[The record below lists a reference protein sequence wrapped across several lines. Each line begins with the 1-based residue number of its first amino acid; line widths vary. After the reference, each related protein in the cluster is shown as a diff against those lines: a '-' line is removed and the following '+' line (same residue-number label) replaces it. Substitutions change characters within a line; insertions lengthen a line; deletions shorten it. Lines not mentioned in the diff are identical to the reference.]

1 MSTTPAQPPLASQD
15 ARPDPETLTDT
26 SASAIAP
33 RVAAG
38 VAPELAAAI
47 AERDQYDE
55 ARKAQFLG
63 FRRWLVPSLFALT
76 MTWLIFVGYIVLREE
91 MQHGRLSDSV
101 LIALLGTATANV
113 LGLLVIVL
121 KSIFPL
127 EIDRG
132 DG

>member
-1 MSTTPAQPPLASQD
+1 MSTHPPTPPSAA
-15 ARPDPETLTDT
+15 PDPETITDS

-38 VAPELAAAI
+38 IAPGLATAI
-47 AERDQYDE
+47 AERDQYDD
-55 ARKAQFLG
+55 ARKAQFLS

-76 MTWLIFVGYIVLREE
+76 LGWLVFVGYIVLREE
-91 MQHGRLSDSV
+91 LQHKHLSDPV

-127 EIDRG
+127 DIDRG
-132 DG
+132 EG

>member
-1 MSTTPAQPPLASQD
+1 MSTTPPPSRD
-15 ARPDPETLTDT
+15 TRPDPETLTDT

-38 VAPELAAAI
+38 VAPGLATAI
-47 AERDQYDE
+47 AERDQYDD
-55 ARKAQFLG
+55 ARKAQFLS

-76 MTWLIFVGYIVLREE
+76 VAWLVFVGCIVLREE
-91 MQHGRLSDSV
+91 MQHGRLSDAV

-127 EIDRG
+127 DVDRG

>member
-1 MSTTPAQPPLASQD
+1 MSTTPPPA
-15 ARPDPETLTDT
+15 ATNPDPETITDT

-33 RVAAG
+33 RRAASI
-38 VAPELAAAI
+38 APGLAIAI

-76 MTWLIFVGYIVLREE
+76 VVWLVFVGCIVLREE
-91 MQHGRLSDSV
+91 VLHGKLSDAV
-101 LIALLGTATANV
+101 VIALLGTATANV

-127 EIDRG
+127 DIDRG
-132 DG
+132 DS

>member
-1 MSTTPAQPPLASQD
+1 MSTTPAPPLGAK
-15 ARPDPETLTDT
+15 PDPETLTDS
-26 SASAIAP
+26 SATAIAP
-33 RVAAG
+33 RAAAT
-38 VAPELAAAI
+38 VAPGLATAI
-47 AERDQYDE
+47 AERDQYDD
-55 ARKAQFLG
+55 ARKAQFLS

-76 MTWLIFVGYIVLREE
+76 VAWLVFVGYIILREE
-91 MQHGRLSDSV
+91 IQHGRLSDAV

-127 EIDRG
+127 DIDRG

>member
-1 MSTTPAQPPLASQD
+1 MSTTPAPQSTAQPTP
-15 ARPDPETLTDT
+15 PDPETITDT

-33 RVAAG
+33 RVAAEVPG
-38 VAPELAAAI
+38 VATAI
-47 AERDQYDE
+47 AERDQYDD

-63 FRRWLVPSLFALT
+63 FRRWLVPSLFALIVV
-76 MTWLIFVGYIVLREE
+76 WLVFVGYIVWREE
-91 MQHGRLSDSV
+91 VQHGRLSDGV

-127 EIDRG
+127 DIDRG
-132 DG
+132 E

>member
-1 MSTTPAQPPLASQD
+1 MSTTPAPPPTQQPT
-15 ARPDPETLTDT
+15 RPDPETITDT

-33 RVAAG
+33 RVAGEVPG
-38 VAPELAAAI
+38 VATAI
-47 AERDQYDE
+47 AERDQYDD
-55 ARKAQFLG
+55 ARKAQFLS

-76 MTWLIFVGYIVLREE
+76 LAWLAFVGYIVFREE
-91 MQHGRLSDSV
+91 MQHGRLSDAV

-127 EIDRG
+127 DVDRG
-132 DG
+132 D